1 MSAGLTGASALL
13 GGVSQ
18 YEAGQER
25 SSLYRANTGIA
36 LAQAQSEAAAGS
48 ANESAVRLRAAAM
61 TGQQVA
67 QTGAG
72 NLQQAGTP
80 GQVVASTAAI
90 NEMDALTTRNNALRR
105 AWGFRVQAASDETQA
120 VFAKSAGDFSAA
132 GSILGGGAKAY
143 DQYKS
148 AGSWF

>member
-18 YEAGQER
+18 YEAGQEK
-25 SSLYRANTGIA
+25 SSLYRANEGIA
-36 LAQAQSEAAAGS
+36 MQQAQSEAAAGS
-48 ANESAVRLRAAAM
+48 FNESAVRRRGEAM

-67 QTGAG
+67 QIGAS
-72 NLQQAGTP
+72 NLQQGGTP
-80 GQVVASTAAI
+80 GQVVASTAAV

-105 AWGFRVQAASDETQA
+105 AWGFRVQASSDQA
-120 VFAKSAGDFSAA
+120 QQEFAKSSGDFSAA

-143 DQYKS
+143 TQAQA
-148 AGSWF
+148 AGGWF

>member
-25 SSLYRANTGIA
+25 ASLFRANTGIA
-36 LAQAQSEAAAGS
+36 MQQAQSEAAAGS
-48 ANESAVRLRAAAM
+48 ANESAVLRRGAAL

-67 QTGAG
+67 NIGANGLQQTG
-72 NLQQAGTP
+72 TP
-80 GQVVASTAAI
+80 AQVVASTAAV

-105 AWGFRVQAASDETQA
+105 AWGFQVQAASDQNQEA
-120 VFAKSAGDFSAA
+120 FARSAGDYNAL

-143 DQYKS
+143 DQYKA

>member
-36 LAQAQSEAAAGS
+36 LSQAQSEAAAGS
-48 ANESAVRLRAAAM
+48 FNESQVLRRGAAM

-67 QTGAG
+67 QIGAN
-72 NLQQAGTP
+72 NLTQGGTNA
-80 GQVVASTAAI
+80 QVVSGTAAV

-105 AWGFRVQAASDETQA
+105 AWGFSVQAASDQKQGE
-120 VFAKSAGDFSAA
+120 FASSAGDFSAV
-132 GSILGGGAKAY
+132 GTILGGGAKAWT
-143 DQYKS
+143 QAQA
-148 AGSWF
+148 AGGWG